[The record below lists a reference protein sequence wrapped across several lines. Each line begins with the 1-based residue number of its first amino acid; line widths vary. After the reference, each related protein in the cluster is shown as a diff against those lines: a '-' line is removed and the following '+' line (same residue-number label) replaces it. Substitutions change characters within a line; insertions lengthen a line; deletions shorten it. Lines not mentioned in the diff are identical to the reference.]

1 MTRRSRGAATAW
13 CGCAPATSSA
23 SKATLKLTLK
33 PALKLTWRELCWR
46 NADSRTENA
55 RDANR
60 EPAAARVQARLHG
73 LHGGAAA
80 GLLVLLRADQFSLFL
95 RRLADHLAGRHLA

>member
-23 SKATLKLTLK
+23 SKPTLN
-33 PALKLTWRELCWR
+33 ATWRELCSHEP
-46 NADSRTENA
+46 DSRTEDA

-80 GLLVLLRADQFSLFL
+80 GLLVLLRADQLPLFL
-95 RRLADHLAGRHLA
+95 RRVADHLSCRHLAG